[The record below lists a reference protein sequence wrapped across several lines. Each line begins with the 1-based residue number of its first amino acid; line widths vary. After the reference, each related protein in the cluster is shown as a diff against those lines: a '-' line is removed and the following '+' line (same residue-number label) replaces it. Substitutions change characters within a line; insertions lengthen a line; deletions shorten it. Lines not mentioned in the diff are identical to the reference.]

1 MLTFELIIF
10 LFLSLGVMKN
20 NIESILAIDE
30 IYKME
35 CLENFSFGMN
45 NL

>member
-1 MLTFELIIF
+1 
-10 LFLSLGVMKN
+10 MKN

-45 NL
+45 NLWTSRWRKYA